1 MASNQKPMDEMNA
14 FARQMMQ
21 QTLQAVDEYFDF
33 VKKAISSSPTGGTE
47 LGEKVKNYAETNVT
61 ATHEFIKRLSQAK
74 DFQEMMRIQTEFM
87 QEQMK
92 EFGEQTRESWRD
104 CNEGDAKYD
113 GKAVLTL

>member
-33 VKKAISSSPTGGTE
+33 VKKAISSSPSGGTE
-47 LGEKVKNYAETNVT
+47 LGEKVKSYAETNVA
-61 ATHEFIKRLSQAK
+61 ATHEFIKGLSQAK

-87 QEQMK
+87 QKQLQ
-92 EFGEQTRESWRD
+92 EFGEQTRKSWRD